1 MRIRTQNLQVNYDEK
16 IIIPSLNLE
25 IPENKVTILIGPNG
39 CGKSTLLKSIMR
51 IIPIKSGKIFL
62 DDKDMKSLSQR
73 EIANK
78 ISILPQTPIV
88 PEGIDVK
95 NLISYGRFPHK
106 KSLSGLNKEDYEI
119 INWAMEKTGILD
131 IKDRIVSNLSGGQRQ
146 RVWISLALA
155 QKTSTIILDEPTTY
169 LDMAH
174 QLEVLELLQKLN
186 RNNKTTIIMVIHEL
200 NHATKFADNIIGMK
214 NGNVLFQGDPSNVIT
229 KENLKLLYEID
240 ATLVK
245 NEEKGYPICMDYSII
260 NEN

>member
-25 IPENKVTILIGPNG
+25 IPENKVTILSGPNG

-155 QKTSTIILDEPTTY
+155 QKTNTIILDEPTTY